1 MTFFALLTQILFFPI
16 PTLKDVYQFTRI
28 KNMIILFLIQSKNTY
43 AKASTWQCKAHFY
56 ISIYTGNTCNFSAI
70 SQCYMAPKENKFEIS
85 LLSPTIVPKKGTVL
99 TFYGQDFIDDS
110 MSGPALKL
118 IVRPNNNKKRDL
130 FEPTTI
136 TLKMGILLLTN
147 WTIGND
153 NVFLDT
159 FFLLLLSRGD
169 CKLIPQ
175 LTYIYIPV
183 YTVVYFN
190 SNLKCM

>member
-1 MTFFALLTQILFFPI
+1 
-16 PTLKDVYQFTRI
+16 
-28 KNMIILFLIQSKNTY
+28 
-43 AKASTWQCKAHFY
+43 
-56 ISIYTGNTCNFSAI
+56 
-70 SQCYMAPKENKFEIS
+70 MAAKENKFEIS

-147 WTIGND
+147 WTIGKD

-159 FFLLLLSRGD
+159 FFLLLLSKG
-169 CKLIPQ
+169 
-175 LTYIYIPV
+175 T
-183 YTVVYFN
+183 N
-190 SNLKCM
+190 

>member
-1 MTFFALLTQILFFPI
+1 M
-16 PTLKDVYQFTRI
+16 LKPPH
-28 KNMIILFLIQSKNTY
+28 
-43 AKASTWQCKAHFY
+43 WQCKAHFY
-56 ISIYTGNTCNFSAI
+56 ISIYILVIRAI
-70 SQCYMAPKENKFEIS
+70 FRLYPSVIWHQKKINLRSHFYHRPLF
-85 LLSPTIVPKKGTVL
+85 LKKGTVL

-147 WTIGND
+147 WTIGKD

-175 LTYIYIPV
+175 LTYIYPCLHSGLFRFKLEMYVIRV
-183 YTVVYFN
+183 
-190 SNLKCM
+190 

>member
-1 MTFFALLTQILFFPI
+1 M
-16 PTLKDVYQFTRI
+16 LKPPH
-28 KNMIILFLIQSKNTY
+28 
-43 AKASTWQCKAHFY
+43 WQCKAHFY
-56 ISIYTGNTCNFSAI
+56 IYILIIRAI
-70 SQCYMAPKENKFEIS
+70 FRLYPSVIWHQKKINLRSHFYHRPLF
-85 LLSPTIVPKKGTVL
+85 LKKGTVL

-147 WTIGND
+147 WTIGKD

>member
-1 MTFFALLTQILFFPI
+1 M
-16 PTLKDVYQFTRI
+16 YQ
-28 KNMIILFLIQSKNTY
+28 Y
-43 AKASTWQCKAHFY
+43 
-56 ISIYTGNTCNFSAI
+56 IYTGNTCNFSAI

-147 WTIGND
+147 WTIGKD

>member
-1 MTFFALLTQILFFPI
+1 
-16 PTLKDVYQFTRI
+16 
-28 KNMIILFLIQSKNTY
+28 MIILFLIQSKNTY
-43 AKASTWQCKAHFY
+43 AKASTLAVQNTLLY
-56 ISIYTGNTCNFSAI
+56 ISIYILVIRAI
-70 SQCYMAPKENKFEIS
+70 FRYMAPKENKFEIS

-147 WTIGND
+147 WTIGKD

-159 FFLLLLSRGD
+159 FFLLLLSKG
-169 CKLIPQ
+169 
-175 LTYIYIPV
+175 T
-183 YTVVYFN
+183 N
-190 SNLKCM
+190 

>member
-1 MTFFALLTQILFFPI
+1 
-16 PTLKDVYQFTRI
+16 
-28 KNMIILFLIQSKNTY
+28 
-43 AKASTWQCKAHFY
+43 
-56 ISIYTGNTCNFSAI
+56 
-70 SQCYMAPKENKFEIS
+70 
-85 LLSPTIVPKKGTVL
+85 
-99 TFYGQDFIDDS
+99 

-147 WTIGND
+147 WTIGKD

-175 LTYIYIPV
+175 LTYIYPCLHSGLFQFKLEMYVNQFEFDLVTESLWGIIGMKMSWISNRMLVISSSKNLFISEEWDDQCDIFLDPPLPSLSCHIPLAQWS
-183 YTVVYFN
+183 FMN
-190 SNLKCM
+190 QKCWSQGSAVLGHHDGKMKSPLEKETKEMRTRDS

>member
-1 MTFFALLTQILFFPI
+1 M
-16 PTLKDVYQFTRI
+16 LKP
-28 KNMIILFLIQSKNTY
+28 LH
-43 AKASTWQCKAHFY
+43 WQCKAHFY

-147 WTIGND
+147 WTIGKD

-175 LTYIYIPV
+175 LTYIYPCLHSGLFRFKLEMYVIR
-183 YTVVYFN
+183 
-190 SNLKCM
+190 L